1 MEVLTEQYL
10 VENRTKRA
18 TRGWKA
24 VCPSC
29 GGNDLWYTV
38 NTASAFCFEC
48 GSSYRVG
55 DVPVDSGVF
64 MYSPDEIEAVRQ
76 AYLIAYDLY
85 REKLTNSHRDYL
97 RNRGFDDTIIDV
109 FGVGYCPTSIL
120 PMYGH
125 ESAKLAGLC
134 NSRGVPILG
143 NRIVFPYPAHSQV
156 TDMRGRAVT
165 DIHPRYISPRVEA
178 FARGA
183 TFPFNYD
190 RAMERVRSTGTLII
204 TEGEIKAILADAH
217 GYAAVAL
224 PGMMTWRTGVLDL
237 LSSRV
242 VVVFDNSSDPW
253 DRIRVDRAMARIS
266 NKIPDFAVGVLPL
279 LDEDK
284 QDIDSFLLHPKG
296 GYGKFDYIVRNAIPY
311 TTYKQLRRF

>member
-1 MEVLTEQYL
+1 MEVLTEAYL
-10 VENRTKRA
+10 VEYRTKRA

-38 NTASAFCFEC
+38 NTSSAYCFEC

-55 DVPVDSGVF
+55 DKPVNTTPTL
-64 MYSPDEIEAVRQ
+64 YSPEEVAAVRE
-76 AYLIAYDLY
+76 AYEIAHTLY
-85 REKLTNSHRDYL
+85 RERLSSSHRLYL
-97 RNRGFDDTIIDV
+97 ADRGIDSSIIDQ
-109 FGVGYCPTSIL
+109 FYIGYCPTTIL
-120 PMYGH
+120 PMYSL
-125 ESAKLAGLC
+125 EPAKLAGLC
-134 NSRGVPILG
+134 DSRGRPILG
-143 NRIVFPYPAHSQV
+143 NRIVFPYPAYSKV
-156 TDMRGRAVT
+156 TDMRGRAVQ
-165 DIHPRYISPRVEA
+165 DVHPRYISPRIEA
-178 FARGA
+178 IARGA

-190 RAMERVRSTGTLII
+190 RALQRLKQTGTLII

-242 VVVFDNSSDPW
+242 VVVFDNSVDPW
-253 DRIRVDRAMARIS
+253 DRIRVDKAIARIA
-266 NKIPDFAVGVLPL
+266 NRIPEFYVGVLPL
-279 LDEDK
+279 LGEDK

-296 GYGKFDYIVRNAIPY
+296 GYSRFDYIINNAIPFA
-311 TTYKQLRRF
+311 TYRQLRRF